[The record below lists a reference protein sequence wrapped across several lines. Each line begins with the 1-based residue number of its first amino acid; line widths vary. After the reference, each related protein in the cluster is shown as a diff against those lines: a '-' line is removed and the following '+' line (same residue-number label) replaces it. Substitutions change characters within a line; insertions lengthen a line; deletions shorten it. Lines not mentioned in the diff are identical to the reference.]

1 MIINLFLIRQR
12 AAGWETRILSTTYR
26 ALLREEL
33 GRALGRSGFGDIRWL
48 EPSETGYF
56 QQVVAARAG

>member
-1 MIINLFLIRQR
+1 M
-12 AAGWETRILSTTYR
+12 LSTTYR